1 VKAEQAFAE
10 VELKFKDR
18 RIKLKA
24 LVDAGASRSVI
35 SKRLAD
41 YLGGVHPP
49 REALRAEDG

>member
-1 VKAEQAFAE
+1 MRSARAEQAFADI
-10 VELKFKDR
+10 ELKFKDR

-41 YLGGVHPP
+41 CLGASPSSRSP
-49 REALRAEDG
+49 TS